1 MAKAVPLWWWL
12 PILKFMSFVL
22 EFNDNTCPNFQVDIF
37 IAPTNF
43 RDTFLFLLIAVIY
56 EFYFGCIGLQIRAKA
71 SSDDRVV
78 VKFKSSKSSQYPGFS
93 CRVSSQPSPVNQVLG
108 GEVIDIGTADTPDEN
123 EDEDNSTSSGNS
135 GKF

>member
-1 MAKAVPLWWWL
+1 MPLY
-12 PILKFMSFVL
+12 I
-22 EFNDNTCPNFQVDIF
+22 NFISDV
-37 IAPTNF
+37 
-43 RDTFLFLLIAVIY
+43 R
-56 EFYFGCIGLQIRAKA
+56 IGLQIRAKA

-123 EDEDNSTSSGNS
+123 ENEDNSTSSGNS
-135 GKF
+135 GKFFTFHFVRYHSK

>member
-1 MAKAVPLWWWL
+1 M
-12 PILKFMSFVL
+12 
-22 EFNDNTCPNFQVDIF
+22 
-37 IAPTNF
+37 
-43 RDTFLFLLIAVIY
+43 FLLVTLHIKI
-56 EFYFGCIGLQIRAKA
+56 YFGCIGLQIRAKA

-108 GEVIDIGTADTPDEN
+108 GEVIDIGTAETPDEN
-123 EDEDNSTSSGNS
+123 ENEDNSTSSGSS

>member
-1 MAKAVPLWWWL
+1 MATL
-12 PILKFMSFVL
+12 VL
-22 EFNDNTCPNFQVDIF
+22 TFRLTC
-37 IAPTNF
+37 IAPIIF
-43 RDTFLFLLIAVIY
+43 RDTYLILLVVAVIH

-93 CRVSSQPSPVNQVLG
+93 CRVSSHPSPVNQVLG
-108 GEVIDIGTADTPDEN
+108 GEVIDIGTAETPDEN
-123 EDEDNSTSSGNS
+123 GNEDNSTSSGNS